1 MNARRR
7 KLDAAAE
14 EHKNPSPD
22 RGGTDSLSSFLAS
35 VDKFTQGFAAHAIV
49 VAGQGEEHLVIQAT
63 GQSFVAQTRRL
74 TDYIREAAAQLAPV
88 QRHELNMFLRV
99 QDGEALVSRAL
110 EVSGKVLAPGAAPVT
125 MGFLS
130 WIDEVMYTLKKII
143 DEIWQLIFHTNPPDW
158 IITIELI
165 IDELLKFLKTLLG
178 VRFGLRA
185 SQLAD
190 EFSRG
195 EVNFLREM
203 AALAALRAAR
213 APRRSADDEGSP

>member
-1 MNARRR
+1 M
-7 KLDAAAE
+7 
-14 EHKNPSPD
+14 
-22 RGGTDSLSSFLAS
+22 SSFLAS
-35 VDKFTQGFAAHAIV
+35 VDKFTQGFADHAIA
-49 VAGQGEEHLVIQAT
+49 VAGEGEEHLIIQAT

-74 TDYIREAAAQLAPV
+74 TDYVREAAAQIAPG
-88 QRHELNMFLRV
+88 QRHELSMFLRV

-110 EVSGKVLAPGAAPVT
+110 EVSGKVLRPGGAPVT

-130 WIDEVMYTLKKII
+130 WIDEVMLTIKKII
-143 DEIWQLIFHTNPPDW
+143 YEIWELIFHTKPPDW
-158 IITIELI
+158 IITILNI
-165 IDELLKFLKTLLG
+165 IDELLNLVKTLLG
-178 VRFGLRA
+178 GRFGLRT

-213 APRRSADDEGSP
+213 APLRSADDEASP